1 MWKGLDLGDVPD
13 PSLERSMGSI
23 RATAMVVGTIIG
35 ASIFVQPALITA
47 HVPSIAGMFGVWAAA
62 GLLSL
67 LGALICAEL
76 ASAYPRTGGVYVFLN
91 RAYSPAMGF
100 LWGWAM
106 FWSMHS
112 GIVAAIA
119 MVFARYVGFFL
130 PLTGMGLRL
139 IAIAVIVLLSA
150 INYVGVRHGS
160 ALQTTVTVGKVV
172 AVVAIVLVGFVLGSH
187 LPEHFQNVPQ
197 PGGARADAYLL
208 ALVAGLFA
216 YGGWH
221 MVTYTSGETVDPEK
235 TIPRALVL
243 GLLVVTAAYIA
254 LNAVYLYILPLDVVA
269 RSDRIAADAANAL
282 LGSGGGGVMA
292 ALVIFS
298 TFGALSGI
306 VLTGPRV
313 YYAMAEDGLLF
324 PWLAEPHPRFRTPHR
339 AIVGQAIWSS
349 VLVATGTYVTLF
361 TRVIFTEWIFFGLMA
376 AGLMILRRRP
386 DYRPTYRIRPFPLVP
401 IVFMLATA
409 VIVGQHLVE
418 APGQS
423 VFGLAVVLLGLPAY
437 VIGVRGR
444 PVTEEG

>member
-1 MWKGLDLGDVPD
+1 
-13 PSLERSMGSI
+13 
-23 RATAMVVGTIIG
+23 MVVGSIIG

-47 HVPSIAGMFGVWAAA
+47 RVPSIAGMFGVWATA

-67 LGALICAEL
+67 FGALICAEL
-76 ASAYPRTGGVYVFLN
+76 ASAYPHTGGVYVFLN

-112 GIVAAIA
+112 GIVAAVA
-119 MVFARYVGFFL
+119 VVFARYVGFFF
-130 PLTGMGLRL
+130 PLGDTGLRL
-139 IAIAVIVLLSA
+139 VAIAVILLLSA
-150 INYVGVRHGS
+150 VNYVGVRHGS
-160 ALQTTVTVGKVV
+160 TLQTAFTIGKVAAV
-172 AVVAIVLVGFVLGSH
+172 AAIVLVGFVLGSR
-187 LPEHFQNVPQ
+187 LPTHFQNVP
-197 PGGARADAYLL
+197 GAGSIGASAYVL

-221 MVTYTSGETVDPEK
+221 VVTYTSGETVDPER

-282 LGSGGGGVMA
+282 LGSGGGAVMA
-292 ALVIFS
+292 ALVVFS

-313 YYAMAEDGLLF
+313 YYAMAQDGLLF
-324 PWLAEPHPRFRTPHR
+324 RWLAEPHPRFRTPHR
-339 AIVGQAIWSS
+339 SIVGQAIWSS

-376 AGLMILRRRP
+376 AGLMVLRRRP

-401 IVFMLATA
+401 IAFILATA
-409 VIVGQHLVE
+409 VIVCQHVLD
-418 APGQS
+418 APRES
-423 VFGLAVVLLGLPAY
+423 AFGLAVVILGLPAY
-437 VIGVRGR
+437 LIWVRGR
-444 PVTEEG
+444 TVTEAA